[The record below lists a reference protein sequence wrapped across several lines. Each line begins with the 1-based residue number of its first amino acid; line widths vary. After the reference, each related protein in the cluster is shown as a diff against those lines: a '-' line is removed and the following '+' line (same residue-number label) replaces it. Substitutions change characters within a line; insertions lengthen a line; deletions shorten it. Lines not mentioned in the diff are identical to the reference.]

1 MHSVFFEFL
10 RALLRN
16 SLHTRKSWSR
26 KFDEGFLPKLLVA
39 ASMTKSGAA
48 CMRVLGAAIGMPDK
62 RTVARMAE
70 RLRPKTDAPPYGF
83 LQANLAQ
90 FLDYCTLPG
99 PAKPRP
105 RPRPCALLTR
115 QPPTPPLWPRRCVV
129 FDASIRT

>member
-1 MHSVFFEFL
+1 VFFEFL

-90 FLDYCTLPG
+90 FLDYLARAREAA
-99 PAKPRP
+99 AKAEAVRP
-105 RPRPCALLTR
+105 PDEAAT
-115 QPPTPPLWPRRCVV
+115 
-129 FDASIRT
+129 DA